1 MTCENC
7 GMGFFI
13 SPINIYKQCPHCGH
27 VHAPLILQ
35 EEDNMVKKI
44 ILCIYTPCIH
54 KLHIRLRVNY
64 CYSDIRDN
72 SYYKGSL
79 LI

>member
-7 GMGFFI
+7 AMGFFI
-13 SPINIYKQCPHCGH
+13 SPINIKKQCPHCGH

-44 ILCIYTPCIH
+44 WKAICWPWK
-54 KLHIRLRVNY
+54 KLVEWLWTR
-64 CYSDIRDN
+64 
-72 SYYKGSL
+72 
-79 LI
+79 